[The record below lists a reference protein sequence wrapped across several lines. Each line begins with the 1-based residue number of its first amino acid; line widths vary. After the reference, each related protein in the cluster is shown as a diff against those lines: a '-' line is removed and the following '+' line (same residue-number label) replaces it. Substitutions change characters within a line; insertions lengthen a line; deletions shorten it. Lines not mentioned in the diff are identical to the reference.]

1 MLIFALIALTVVGLL
16 AFWLHRRLVAA
27 PRWSTRW
34 RYAGSALIVAL
45 TTLAVLALAGG
56 LRWGSAADTRPV
68 AWLALTWLVVAMYLV
83 LVLAP
88 AQLVG
93 LVLWSVTP
101 REHRPGRLRSFN
113 RATAVLALVTALGAT
128 AYGVVVARE
137 PRLTRTTHT
146 SAALPDAFDGTTV
159 ALVTDLHAGVVHGA
173 GFAQRVVD
181 RVNAA
186 RPDLVL
192 LSGDVVDAPFER
204 HRAEIAPLADL
215 DAPLGVFAVTGNHEM
230 YTGTTAQ
237 WVAEWE
243 RLGITV
249 LANASQVVTVGGESI
264 RVAGVHDREGTGEFA
279 PRPDRALAGT
289 QDGFTLFLA
298 HQPLMATASQGRGVD
313 LQLSGHTH
321 GGQVWP
327 GELIVPL
334 QQPMVEGYAVVDGV
348 PVITSR
354 GAGTWGPPVR
364 IAAPPEIPVIT
375 LRKG

>member
-16 AFWLHRRLVAA
+16 TLWLHRRLVAA
-27 PRWSTRW
+27 PRWPTRW
-34 RYAGSALIVAL
+34 RYAGSALLVAL
-45 TTLAVLALAGG
+45 TALAVVALAGG
-56 LRWGSAADTRPV
+56 LRWGTADDTRPV
-68 AWLALTWLVVAMYLV
+68 AWLALTWLVVALYLV
-83 LVLAP
+83 LVLAA
-88 AQLVG
+88 AQLVA
-93 LVLWSVTP
+93 LVLWLVTP
-101 REHRPGRLRSFN
+101 RERRPGRLRSFN
-113 RATAVLALVTALGAT
+113 RGAALVALVAALGTT
-128 AYGVVVARE
+128 AYGVVEASGPKV
-137 PRLTRTTHT
+137 TRTTHT
-146 SAALPDAFDGTTV
+146 SAALPAGFDGTTV
-159 ALVTDLHAGVVHGA
+159 ALVTDLHAGVVHGSDYA
-173 GFAQRVVD
+173 REVVAT
-181 RVNAA
+181 VNAA
-186 RPDLVL
+186 QPDIVV

-215 DAPLGVFAVTGNHEM
+215 EAPLGVFAVTGNHEM

-249 LANASQVVTVGGESI
+249 LANASEVVSVGDESI
-264 RVAGVHDREGTGEFA
+264 WVAGVHDREGTGEFA
-279 PRPDRALAGT
+279 PDPDRALAGT
-289 QDGFTLFLA
+289 GNGFTLYLA
-298 HQPLMATASQGRGVD
+298 HQPLMATDSGDRGVD

-364 IAAPPEIPVIT
+364 VAAPPEIPIVT
-375 LRKG
+375 LRRG